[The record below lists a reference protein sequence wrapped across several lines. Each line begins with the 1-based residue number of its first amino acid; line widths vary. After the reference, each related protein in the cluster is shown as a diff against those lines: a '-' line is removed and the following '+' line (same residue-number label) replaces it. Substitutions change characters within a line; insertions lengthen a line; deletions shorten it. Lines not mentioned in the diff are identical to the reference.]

1 MTKWSNPDTKRLQP
15 MTSVPTIISGLREI
29 AGGYDALI
37 CDVWGVMHDGL
48 HPHLAAVEA
57 LRRFRAEQGLV
68 VLLSNA
74 PRPSAPIEQQLT
86 QIGVPAGCYDAI
98 VTSGAAAREDIERRA
113 AAGSL
118 AMMHIGP
125 ERDRP
130 LYDGL
135 NVELVGPEKA
145 AVALVSGLYDDE
157 IETPENYRG
166 VLAELKNRKLPM
178 VCANPDIF
186 VPRGGK
192 LLYCAGALARAYEEI
207 GGEVVY
213 YGKPHL
219 PIYKV
224 ALEAAGSPKHPL
236 VVGDGLETDMLG
248 ANRLGI
254 DALFIADGVHGE
266 EVGALTP
273 GNLAALFAKKG
284 VYARAAMG
292 ALAW

>member
-1 MTKWSNPDTKRLQP
+1 MTA
-15 MTSVPTIISGLREI
+15 VPTIISGLREI
-29 AGGYDALI
+29 AGDYDALI
-37 CDVWGVMHDGL
+37 CDVWGVVHDGVK
-48 HPHLAAVEA
+48 PYRPAVEA
-57 LRRFRAEQGLV
+57 LRRFRAERGRV
-68 VLLSNA
+68 VLVSNA
-74 PRPSAPIEQQLT
+74 PRPSAPIEQQLAV
-86 QIGVPAGCYDAI
+86 IGVPAECYDAV
-98 VTSGAAAREDIERRA
+98 VTSGAAAREDIAHRA
-113 AAGSL
+113 AGGPL
-118 AMMHIGP
+118 AMMHLGP

-145 AVALVSGLYDDE
+145 SVVLLTGLFDDE
-157 IETPENYRG
+157 IETPEHYREL
-166 VLAELKNRKLPM
+166 LADLKNRGLLM
-178 VCANPDIF
+178 ICANPDVI
-186 VPRGGK
+186 VPRGGR
-192 LLYCAGALARAYEEI
+192 LLHCAGGLARAYEEI

-224 ALEAAGSPKHPL
+224 ALEAAGSPKRPL
-236 VVGDGLETDMLG
+236 VIGDGLETDVRG

-266 EVGALTP
+266 ELGALTP

-284 VYARAAMG
+284 VSARAAMS